1 MCGKERKR
9 ERKREHI
16 GHLAM
21 LVVVGEPI
29 LGPAVVRVGQDAS
42 DEPAQTSAHVRL
54 LGRPK
59 VNKFAGRVM
68 VRYWR

>member
-1 MCGKERKR
+1 MGEREKE
-9 ERKREHI
+9 REHI

-21 LVVVGEPI
+21 LVVVWEPI

-59 VNKFAGRVM
+59 VNKFAGR
-68 VRYWR
+68 YWR